1 MSNALHTCSVCG
13 SAFELRFAY
22 QMLRSGDAT
31 VWFCGQTCH
40 ERYLFSAQQK
50 TCCVCSTQF
59 DLQYAFQQSVVDNSA
74 PNTSARRRAG
84 SAS

>member
-1 MSNALHTCSVCG
+1 MSNALHTCSVCN

-40 ERYLFSAQQK
+40 ERYLLSA
-50 TCCVCSTQF
+50 
-59 DLQYAFQQSVVDNSA
+59 
-74 PNTSARRRAG
+74 
-84 SAS
+84 